1 MVAAICAEGEELIV
15 GGISGQAVDA
25 ERNSRRGV
33 EVVEGGGVEPAC
45 GGAGAACGLEL
56 CRRKHPA
63 GGLVQIDFAVGHLG
77 QEDEAVLQAEQLFVA
92 GGAVEFVA
100 VTARVHADG
109 HVVVAVEGGDI
120 HGEDGLSGVEV
131 QHDVLPHA
139 AVHVLHEAVDIAG
152 GGGELHH
159 GGVAEV
165 VAAPDA
171 LHGPAVGGADGVHPF
186 DAGHDHAV
194 ALEQPVA
201 VVDVLVALDGRVT
214 VGLCKVGAACAEP
227 VADDGADP
235 AIAVVVD
242 DGRIFHRHRHVG
254 GQLVDD
260 GMAGR
265 HLAGADVHSH
275 QADGLEVVG
284 KEDQLFAQRGRAA
297 AAPCQTAAGGGSA
310 FAAVFCAHAVVGGA
324 PDDFNAA
331 VGAQQVAGKIR
342 QDDRTLP
349 AGGNA
354 VFSTFARSGSVD
366 MDFVVEVGGAA
377 GKDGFDGIVG
387 DVAHRALLAAAGVD
401 AEAAGD
407 EPEVAVVVEDDGEQI
422 LLEAAAKHP
431 LGSLFDVDVQY
442 LFKNRQRRTLL
453 VGGAKHQ
460 HMVVAGGADDEVAP
474 VHKGIGALDEIATA
488 VVPGGR
494 EKADGADFFCVEVA
508 DGQTAQERADGVIE
522 VVEEDGRGG
531 VGVRL
536 FHCHVDLGADAHGED
551 GVGGVGVVAVVVDV

>member
-1 MVAAICAEGEELIV
+1 MVAAIHAEGEELIV

-56 CRRKHPA
+56 CCRKHPA
-63 GGLVQIDFAVGHLG
+63 GGLVQIDLPVGHLG

-92 GGAVEFVA
+92 GGAVELVA
-100 VTARVHADG
+100 VTARIHTDG
-109 HVVVAVEGGDI
+109 HVVVAVEGGDV

-214 VGLCKVGAACAEP
+214 VGLCEVGAACAEP

-254 GQLVDD
+254 GQLVD
-260 GMAGR
+260 
-265 HLAGADVHSH
+265 
-275 QADGLEVVG
+275 E
-284 KEDQLFAQRGRAA
+284 
-297 AAPCQTAAGGGSA
+297 
-310 FAAVFCAHAVVGGA
+310 
-324 PDDFNAA
+324 
-331 VGAQQVAGKIR
+331 
-342 QDDRTLP
+342 LP
-349 AGGNA
+349 
-354 VFSTFARSGSVD
+354 
-366 MDFVVEVGGAA
+366 
-377 GKDGFDGIVG
+377 
-387 DVAHRALLAAAGVD
+387 
-401 AEAAGD
+401 
-407 EPEVAVVVEDDGEQI
+407 
-422 LLEAAAKHP
+422 
-431 LGSLFDVDVQY
+431 
-442 LFKNRQRRTLL
+442 
-453 VGGAKHQ
+453 
-460 HMVVAGGADDEVAP
+460 
-474 VHKGIGALDEIATA
+474 
-488 VVPGGR
+488 
-494 EKADGADFFCVEVA
+494 
-508 DGQTAQERADGVIE
+508 
-522 VVEEDGRGG
+522 
-531 VGVRL
+531 
-536 FHCHVDLGADAHGED
+536 
-551 GVGGVGVVAVVVDV
+551 

>member
-1 MVAAICAEGEELIV
+1 M
-15 GGISGQAVDA
+15 
-25 ERNSRRGV
+25 
-33 EVVEGGGVEPAC
+33 EPAG

-56 CRRKHPA
+56 CRREHPA
-63 GGLVQIDFAVGHLG
+63 GGLVQIDLPVGHLR

-92 GGAVEFVA
+92 GGAVELVA

-109 HVVVAVEGGDI
+109 HIVVAVEGGDV

-139 AVHVLHEAVDIAG
+139 AVHVLHEAVDVAG

-159 GGVAEV
+159 GSVAEV
-165 VAAPDA
+165 AAAPDA

-214 VGLCKVGAACAEP
+214 VGLCEVGAACAEP

-260 GMAGR
+260 RVAGGDF
-265 HLAGADVHSH
+265 AGADVHSH
-275 QADGLEVVG
+275 QADRLEVVG
-284 KEDQLFAQRGRAA
+284 EEHQLPAQRGRAA

-331 VGAQQVAGKIR
+331 VGTQQVAGKVR
-342 QDDRTLP
+342 QDDCTLP

-354 VFSTFARSGSVD
+354 VFGTLARSGSVD
-366 MDFVVEVGGAA
+366 MDFVVEVGSAA
-377 GKDGFDGIVG
+377 GKDGVDGVVG

-407 EPEVAVVVEDDGEQI
+407 EPEVAVVVEDDGEQV

-431 LGSLFDVDVQY
+431 LGGLFDVDVQY
-442 LFKNRQRRTLL
+442 LFKNRQRRTVL
-453 VGGAKHQ
+453 VGGTKHQ

-474 VHKGIGALDEIATA
+474 VHKGIGALDEIAAA
-488 VVPGGR
+488 VVLGGG
-494 EKADGADFFCVEVA
+494 EKADGADFFGIEVA